1 MIAFAFL
8 LGGVSHRTQ
17 KHVRTWRATT
27 TAQTPV
33 LDRDK
38 FMIHKLDLWLCKD
51 VGITSLLSKSR
62 RDRGM
67 CSRRDRRDL
76 RAFRSLIA
84 AV

>member
-1 MIAFAFL
+1 
-8 LGGVSHRTQ
+8 
-17 KHVRTWRATT
+17 
-27 TAQTPV
+27 
-33 LDRDK
+33 
-38 FMIHKLDLWLCKD
+38 MIHKLDFWLCKD
-51 VGITSLLSKSR
+51 VGITSLLLKSR